1 MKNPDEKRT
10 INVTIY
16 QINRDRDTDR
26 VKFLAFQF
34 LQKFQGTSKINGKIY
49 DLVFRGAVEC
59 TDLEAVYRM
68 FNTNKQEGFRGH
80 SMSVSDVVQ
89 VSGSQENEDGVY
101 YCNSIGFVK
110 LPDDSME
117 GAIEA

>member
-26 VKFLAFQF
+26 VLFLAYGS
-34 LQKFQGTSKINGKIY
+34 LEKLQGTNKINGKIY
-49 DLVFRGAVEC
+49 DQVFRGAVEC
-59 TDLEAVYRM
+59 TDLEAVYMM
-68 FNTNKQEGFRGH
+68 FNTNKPEGFRGH
-80 SMSVSDVVQ
+80 SMSVSDVVR
-89 VSGSQENEDGVY
+89 VSGSPVDEDGIY
-101 YCNSIGFVK
+101 YCDSFGFVK

-117 GAIEA
+117 GAVEA

>member
-1 MKNPDEKRT
+1 MNTLDART

-26 VKFLAFQF
+26 VLFLSYE
-34 LQKFQGTSKINGKIY
+34 LLEKFQGTSKINGKIY
-49 DLVFRGAVEC
+49 DRVFRGAVEC

-68 FNTNKQEGFRGH
+68 FNTNKLEGFRGH
-80 SMSVSDVVQ
+80 SMSVSDVVR
-89 VSGSQENEDGVY
+89 VSGSPVDEDGIY
-101 YCNSIGFVK
+101 YCDSFGFVK

-117 GAIEA
+117 GAVEA